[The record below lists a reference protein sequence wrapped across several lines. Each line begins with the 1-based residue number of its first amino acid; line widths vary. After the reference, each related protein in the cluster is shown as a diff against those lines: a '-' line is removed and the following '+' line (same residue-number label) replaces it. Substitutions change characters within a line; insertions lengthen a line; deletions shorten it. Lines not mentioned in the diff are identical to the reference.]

1 MNGLNSIQ
9 TKISKSSSAVS
20 VVLKICSI
28 AIIVGFCMEIIALI
42 WIGTPRS
49 NDTIFKMGEPIFHSP
64 LDSQRADSQI
74 AAEYITAMTQQ
85 IFVWFMIFLAYRI
98 FREISVELRA
108 FELKHAARI
117 RKTAILIL
125 VSGVVVP
132 SVQAAGGRRNTV
144 GGGYGYSIKT

>member
-1 MNGLNSIQ
+1 MNRLNSIQ
-9 TKISKSSSAVS
+9 TIISKSSSAVS

-42 WIGTPRS
+42 WIGAPGS
-49 NDTIFKMGEPIFHSP
+49 NDTIFKLGEPIFHSP

-85 IFVWFMIFLAYRI
+85 IFEWLMIYLTNSI

-132 SVQAAGGRRNTV
+132 SVQAAAGRRNTV

>member
-28 AIIVGFCMEIIALI
+28 AIIVGFCTELIALI
-42 WIGTPRS
+42 WIGTTGS
-49 NDTIFKMGEPIFHSP
+49 NDAIFKLGALTFHSP
-64 LDSQRADSQI
+64 LDSQDAVSQI
-74 AAEYITAMTQQ
+74 AAECITAMTQQ
-85 IFVWFMIFLAYRI
+85 IFVWFMIFLACRI
-98 FREISVELRA
+98 FKEISVELRP

>member
-42 WIGTPRS
+42 WIGTTGS
-49 NDTIFKMGEPIFHSP
+49 NDTIFKLGELTLHSP
-64 LDSQRADSQI
+64 LDSQGAASQI
-74 AAEYITAMTQQ
+74 IAECITAMTQQ
-85 IFVWFMIFLAYRI
+85 IFVWFMIFIAYRI
-98 FREISVELRA
+98 FREISEELRP
-108 FELKHAARI
+108 FELKHAARN